1 MLLRLLN
8 NWLQLFHA
16 YVLEWELLCHKNRKQ
31 LRHHYRHRSSS
42 LERSPGLC
50 SRLGSKL
57 LSMPRPLALPQRPS
71 LQLRQSQ
78 CMSSLNIFHNSA
90 PMATTQVWW
99 TGKLCMHLVANA
111 IWKLYISNVT
121 ETDLLENIKHY
132 TEGLSVVVIV
142 VVVIVVARTA
152 E

>member
-1 MLLRLLN
+1 
-8 NWLQLFHA
+8 
-16 YVLEWELLCHKNRKQ
+16 
-31 LRHHYRHRSSS
+31 
-42 LERSPGLC
+42 
-50 SRLGSKL
+50 
-57 LSMPRPLALPQRPS
+57 
-71 LQLRQSQ
+71 
-78 CMSSLNIFHNSA
+78 
-90 PMATTQVWW
+90 
-99 TGKLCMHLVANA
+99 MHLVANA